1 MHREFC
7 VHKCMCKTILCVLSH
22 FSFLDVVFLT
32 VTSEIELDM
41 PNFLFFFSNS
51 MNFFHMHFHIQ
62 IHVLVFSFTNSSFC
76 LIFSAFKMAAQFLLI
91 KESTSIIFS
100 YSFKVIASID
110 VLPGEFSEEFDLKEQ
125 YDLFKYLPDDFFELL
140 ENFIDLSS
148 FVQLYILF
156 LCKHNFIYCFKRVFF
171 TFVHIFWQ
179 QFHKLI
185 TCFYTQL
192 KLVIKLLCFF
202 FNNSKVPDKSI
213 KSLSSHKGSS
223 SSQRILPSGT
233 SCPSLLDVLF
243 QFWLYPTYQLDAHQQ
258 QLLLKFLSHQ
268 SHLLPD
274 HIEHHSQLYLTHL

>member
-1 MHREFC
+1 M
-7 VHKCMCKTILCVLSH
+7 
-22 FSFLDVVFLT
+22 SFQV
-32 VTSEIELDM
+32 
-41 PNFLFFFSNS
+41 NFLKNLTLKNNMIFLNIYQMTSL
-51 MNFFHMHFHIQ
+51 NFWKI
-62 IHVLVFSFTNSSFC
+62 
-76 LIFSAFKMAAQFLLI
+76 
-91 KESTSIIFS
+91 
-100 YSFKVIASID
+100 
-110 VLPGEFSEEFDLKEQ
+110 
-125 YDLFKYLPDDFFELL
+125 
-140 ENFIDLSS
+140 LSS

-223 SSQRILPSGT
+223 SSQRMLPSGT

-243 QFWLYPTYQLDAHQQ
+243 
-258 QLLLKFLSHQ
+258 
-268 SHLLPD
+268 
-274 HIEHHSQLYLTHL
+274 